1 MPSSIVSVK
10 IPEVTAGGNTAQTW
24 SQFMGSIRNPH
35 VYERVAVHGAK
46 IILICL
52 AAAVIARIG
61 QAMVNRTARTLIETE
76 ERRENYSQAA
86 RQRTLAGLL
95 RSVVRYGVYF
105 FAFISILTTWDVH
118 VLGLLGTAGV
128 LGVVVGFGAQ
138 KLVRDVITGVFIL
151 IEDQYSV
158 GDTVTISAVTGVVED
173 IGVRVTRIRDEIG
186 RLNILPNGD
195 INQVM
200 NHSRGRLE
208 AMVEVSVP
216 LDQDLAA
223 VHSAVASA
231 STKALIGE
239 NTALQE
245 AATVEGIT
253 ALDGTKITLRIGGVA
268 RSGQQKAAEMALR
281 GALRDEF
288 PAAGIK
294 LV

>member
-1 MPSSIVSVK
+1 MPPSVVTVK
-10 IPEVTAGGNTAQTW
+10 IPDAGAISNTGQTW
-24 SQFMGSIRNPH
+24 PQFMESLRNPH
-35 VYERVAVHGAK
+35 LYERVGVHAAK

-52 AAAVIARIG
+52 AAAILARIG
-61 QAMVNRTARTLIETE
+61 KAIVNRTVVPLIQME
-76 ERRENYSQAA
+76 ERRENFSQAA
-86 RQRTLAGLL
+86 RRRTLAGLL
-95 RSVVRYGVYF
+95 QSVVRYGVYF
-105 FAFISILTTWDVH
+105 FAFISIIATWNVH

-138 KLVRDVITGVFIL
+138 KLVRDVITGIL
-151 IEDQYSV
+151 LLVEDQYSV
-158 GDTVTISAVTGVVED
+158 GDTVTIGTVTGVVED

-216 LDQDLAA
+216 LDQDLEKVKEA
-223 VHSAVASA
+223 VTAA
-231 STKALIGE
+231 STKTLARD
-239 NTALQE
+239 E
-245 AATVEGIT
+245 AALEGAASVEGIT
-253 ALDGTKITLRIGGVA
+253 AMDGTKMTLRIGGAA

-281 GALRDEF
+281 QALRDEF
-288 PAAGIK
+288 LAAGIK